1 MRAVSQA
8 DDGRI
13 EKKQVSEESIL
24 PLLFFYLPSGKP
36 RRGEEKE
43 GVSRT
48 CFDFFPAFRIRL
60 PVNLSA
66 NDGIMPAQQPVC
78 GPAPG

>member
-1 MRAVSQA
+1 M
-8 DDGRI
+8 
-13 EKKQVSEESIL
+13 SEESIL
-24 PLLFFYLPSGKP
+24 PLLFFYLLF
-36 RRGEEKE
+36 GELSLGEGKE

-78 GPAPG
+78 GPAPSVT